1 MEEKKK
7 VLRAL
12 PFFFIGFAD
21 NANGDLFTNS
31 CFCNSLFFFSRTFD
45 ASHRRKKNA
54 MATLLLKIIE
64 RAQFNCEAPQAT
76 TKQTLQIDVQ
86 LAALFLRVELH

>member
-1 MEEKKK
+1 MLMATCSLTHAF
-7 VLRAL
+7 V
-12 PFFFIGFAD
+12 I
-21 NANGDLFTNS
+21 
-31 CFCNSLFFFSRTFD
+31 LFFFFLRTFD